1 MKQEEGGKMQNQ
13 LYLITLTKNYL
24 NETIKNNIIHWSVL
38 QLLQLSIGKSFKIQW
53 DGFILWQF
61 LFLSSIFDF

>member
-1 MKQEEGGKMQNQ
+1 MKQEEGGKIQNQ